1 MNSIKKFLYII
12 TLLFCFLFLIQ
23 TNVYAS
29 SFNINKISTNS
40 EGTLNLDTNYSSY
53 KAKLTNSSG
62 TVTNQNISYVK
73 SSLEYSKVV
82 VSSVINKNGIVASD
96 VIEIAKEYEKN
107 NPGYEVIAAINGAYF
122 GYGNIYSPINA
133 SVSEGATIKASNHT
147 KYFSLGFKSD
157 GSSFVT
163 SKNNTISANYY
174 LMVYDAKTNAL
185 VKEVQINGENVTPT
199 QNQTTF
205 FDGSVIKQTTS
216 TIKYYE
222 IDATSNFRY
231 DQKYVE
237 GKIIGSTTTMASKP
251 IVATM
256 NEELIEL
263 LNNNPRV
270 IICKKLQGNLEGYE
284 NVIGPGSQPLLDG
297 NVQSVEAMGDQNAS
311 FCTSRAPRTAIGFDE
326 NNNVVLCTIDGR
338 QTNMSGISLI
348 EEAEIM
354 RELGC
359 KNAFNLDGGGSTQL
373 AVKKNGS
380 FVMINSPSETPY
392 RKITDAVLIV
402 APKVKVSFS
411 NVVTTDSSISFDY
424 NVVEN
429 NINAEISVYV
439 NGKEVDANSHM
450 TINNLVKD
458 NSNFINVVA
467 SYTNNNS
474 QKINIPIKT
483 FQVNKTKDIGKISLA
498 EPTNFNLTFE
508 KTSSGFKVIFTCD
521 DPTSSLSKVY
531 VIDNSGKQTILL
543 KDVNGYSTEYVVSG
557 NANYTFSI
565 LYHYKVSSIKVE
577 SKTYDQTFSYNYIVN
592 PVEPNPSTPP
602 AKNDKGCKNSTL
614 VIFTGLLISTFV
626 VILKSKKG
634 R

>member
-1 MNSIKKFLYII
+1 MRNIKKIFFII
-12 TLLFCFLFLIQ
+12 TLVFSFLFLGQ

-29 SFNINKISTNS
+29 TFNISKISTNS
-40 EGTLNLDTNYSSY
+40 EGTLNSDTSYSSY

-62 TVTNQNISYVK
+62 TVSNQNISYVK

-82 VSSVINKNGIVASD
+82 VSSVVNKNGIVASD
-96 VIEIAKEYEKN
+96 VIEIAKNYEKN
-107 NPGYEVIAAINGAYF
+107 NPGYEVIAAVNGAYF
-122 GYGNIYSPINA
+122 GYATPYFPINA
-133 SVSEGATIKASNHT
+133 CVTEGSTIKASNHT

-163 SKNNTISANYY
+163 SKINSVSPNYY
-174 LMVYDAKTNAL
+174 LMVYDANTNAL

-199 QNQTTF
+199 ENQTTF

-216 TIKYYE
+216 TIKYFE

-231 DQKYVE
+231 DQKYLA
-237 GKIIGSTTTMASKP
+237 GKIIGSTTTMSSKP

-256 NEELIEL
+256 NQDLIEL

-270 IICKKLQGNLEGYE
+270 VICKKLQGDLEGYE
-284 NVIGPGSQPLLDG
+284 NVIGPGSQPLLNG
-297 NVQSVEAMGDQNAS
+297 NVQSVSAMGDQNES

-326 NNNVVLCTIDGR
+326 NNNVILCTVDGR
-338 QTNMSGISLI
+338 QTNIQGISLI

-359 KNAFNLDGGGSTQL
+359 NNAFNLDGGGSTQL
-373 AVKKNGS
+373 VVKKNGS
-380 FVMINSPSETPY
+380 FVMVNSPSETPY
-392 RKITDAVLIV
+392 RKVTDAVLIV

-411 NVVTTDSSISFDY
+411 NVATTESSISFDY

-429 NINAEISVYV
+429 NVNAEIKIFV
-439 NGKEVDANSHM
+439 NGKEVAANNHVVLS
-450 TINNLVKD
+450 NLIKD

-467 SYTNNNS
+467 SYTNTS
-474 QKINIPIKT
+474 SEEVCIPIKT
-483 FQVNKTKDIGKISLA
+483 FQVNKTKDVGKISLA

-508 KTSSGFKVIFTCD
+508 KTSAGFKVILTCD

-531 VIDNSGKQTILL
+531 VVDNNGNQTILL
-543 KDVNGYSTEYVVSG
+543 KDINGYSTEFNASS

-565 LYHYKVSSIKVE
+565 LYYYKVSSIKVE
-577 SKTYDQTFSYNYIVN
+577 SKTYDQTFNYEHIVN
-592 PVEPNPSTPP
+592 VVTPSPSTPP
-602 AKNDKGCKNSTL
+602 ANAEKNCNNSAFI
-614 VIFTGLLISTFV
+614 VFSSLLASAFV
-626 VILKSKKG
+626 VLIRSRKN

>member
-1 MNSIKKFLYII
+1 MRNINKILFII
-12 TLLFCFLFLIQ
+12 TLVFSFLFLVQ

-29 SFNINKISTNS
+29 TFNISKISTNS
-40 EGTLNLDTNYSSY
+40 EGVLNSDTSYSSY

-62 TVTNQNISYVK
+62 TVSNQNISYVK

-82 VSSVINKNGIVASD
+82 VSSVVSKNGIVASD
-96 VIEIAKEYEKN
+96 VIEIAKDYEKN
-107 NPGYEVIAAINGAYF
+107 NPGYEVIAAVNAAYF
-122 GYGNIYSPINA
+122 ATGSPYSPINA
-133 SVSEGATIKASNHT
+133 CVTEGSTIKASNHT

-163 SKNNTISANYY
+163 SKTNTVSSNYY

-185 VKEVQINGENVTPT
+185 IKEVQINGENLTPT
-199 QNQTTF
+199 ENQTTF
-205 FDGSVIKQTTS
+205 FDGSVIKQTSS
-216 TIKYYE
+216 TVKYYE

-231 DQKYVE
+231 DQKYLA
-237 GKIIGSTTTMASKP
+237 GKIIGSTTTMSSKP

-256 NEELIEL
+256 NQNLIEL

-270 IICKKLQGNLEGYE
+270 VICKKLQGELEGYE
-284 NVIGPGSQPLLDG
+284 NVIGPGSQPLLNG
-297 NVQSVEAMGDQNAS
+297 NVQSVSAMGDQNES

-326 NNNVVLCTIDGR
+326 NNNIVLCAIDGR
-338 QTNMSGISLI
+338 QTNMQGISLI

-359 KNAFNLDGGGSTQL
+359 NNAFNLDGGGSTQL
-373 AVKKNGS
+373 VIKKNGS
-380 FVMINSPSETPY
+380 FVMVNSPSETPY
-392 RKITDAVLIV
+392 RKVTDAVLIV

-411 NVVTTDSSISFDY
+411 NVATTESSISFDY

-429 NINAEISVYV
+429 NVNAEIKIFV
-439 NGKEVDANSHM
+439 NGKEVATNSHIV
-450 TINNLVKD
+450 INNLIKD

-467 SYTNNNS
+467 SYTNTS
-474 QKINIPIKT
+474 SEEVFIPIKT
-483 FQVNKTKDIGKISLA
+483 FQVNKTKEVGKISLA

-508 KTSSGFKVIFTCD
+508 KTSTGFKVILTCD

-531 VIDNSGKQTILL
+531 VVDNNGNQTILL
-543 KDVNGYSTEYVVSG
+543 KDINGYSTEFNASS

-565 LYHYKVSSIKVE
+565 LYYYKVSSIKVE
-577 SKTYDQTFSYNYIVN
+577 SKTYDQTFNYEHIVN
-592 PVEPNPSTPP
+592 VVTPNPSTPP
-602 AKNDKGCKNSTL
+602 AKAEKNCNNSAFIVFSSFL
-614 VIFTGLLISTFV
+614 ASAFV
-626 VILKSKKG
+626 VLIRSRKN